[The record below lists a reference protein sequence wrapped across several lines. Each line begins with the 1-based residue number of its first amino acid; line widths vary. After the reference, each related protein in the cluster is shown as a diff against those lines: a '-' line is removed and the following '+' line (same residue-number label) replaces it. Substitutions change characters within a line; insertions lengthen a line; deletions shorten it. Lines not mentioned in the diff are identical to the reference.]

1 MHDSPEVGSG
11 GLYEPLKDFFFGA
24 WYMPHG
30 HCYLWKPG
38 LVWLHVISDLLI
50 GGAYVLISLVL
61 YALVRR
67 IRLPFSTVIIAFG
80 LFIGACGLTHFME
93 VWNVWNSAYWLA
105 GWVKALTA
113 AASVLTGVFLVQ
125 LRPKVVEVASAA
137 RLAEE
142 RRTQLESKN
151 HELEALY
158 ARLKAAE
165 ELRTQFFANVSHELR
180 TPLSLILGPVERML
194 GEEGLTEAQRRGL
207 ETVARNGRL
216 LLKQVNDLLDASRLE
231 AGKMETRYSEADL
244 AGLVRVTSAFFAS
257 AALERQ
263 LTHTVE
269 APERLPA
276 QVDTEKLQR
285 VLINLLSNAFKFV
298 PAGGQVRTSLREEA
312 GHAVLS
318 VEDTGPGVKPEQRG
332 LIFERF
338 RQGDGGA
345 TRTVGGTGLGL
356 AIVKDFV
363 ELHRGT
369 VTVDEAP
376 GGGARFTVTLPL
388 RAPLGVQVHSG
399 PGEADTAMA
408 TVTLRNSLEE
418 LRTPAV
424 APVAG
429 TGAHAH
435 VALVVE
441 DNPEMR
447 QFITE
452 TLAPGFQ
459 VQTAA
464 NGREGLEKARA
475 LRPDVLITD
484 MMMPVMSGDQL
495 VRAVREE
502 ESLALVPILLLTAKA
517 DDALRVQLLREGAQD
532 YLTKPFLAE
541 ELQVRAR
548 NLASAKKA
556 REVLQREL
564 ASQAGNLVT
573 LVEEVALRK
582 RQLQAALEATR
593 MALQQAEQASMAKS
607 TFLQLVSHE
616 LRTPL
621 TAIQLQ
627 LQSMSRQAGAEAPAA
642 RAFKSFRRLVH
653 IVESILEYTSIE
665 SGRLATRPESFDVEA
680 LAREVVEDLLSQAQQ
695 KLLRLEV
702 GPRPP
707 DLPPLLSDSRLVRL
721 VLINLVM
728 NAVKYTERGSIEVWV
743 EHGPEGHRLA
753 VRDTGRGIPP
763 EQLARIFEPF
773 EQLEP
778 MAHKHTPGV
787 GLGLT
792 LVKELVGALGGR
804 VEVQSVVGQGSTF
817 SVVLPPLQAQEA
829 PGVPAQD
836 TMKLP

>member
-1 MHDSPEVGSG
+1 MHDSADAGSS

-113 AASVLTGVFLVQ
+113 LASVATGVFLVQ

-137 RLAEE
+137 RLSEE

-151 HELEALY
+151 RELESLY
-158 ARLKAAE
+158 ARLQKAE
-165 ELRTQFFANVSHELR
+165 ELRTQFFSNVSHELR
-180 TPLSLILGPVERML
+180 TPLALILGPVERML
-194 GEEGLTEAQRRGL
+194 TEEGLTEAQRRDL
-207 ETVARNGRL
+207 KTVARNGRL

-244 AGLVRVTSAFFAS
+244 AELVRVTAAFFAS
-257 AALERQ
+257 AAVERQ
-263 LTHTVE
+263 LNHTVE
-269 APERLPA
+269 VPERLPA
-276 QVDTEKLQR
+276 HVDVEKLQR

-298 PAGGQVRTSLREEA
+298 PAGGQVRTTLREEA
-312 GHAVLS
+312 GRALLT
-318 VEDTGPGVKPEQRG
+318 VEDTGPGVKPEQRQ

-345 TRTVGGTGLGL
+345 TRSVGGTGLGL

-363 ELHRGT
+363 ELHGGS
-369 VTVDEAP
+369 VTVDDAP
-376 GGGARFTVTLPL
+376 GGGARFLVLLPL
-388 RAPLGVQVHSG
+388 RAPPGVQVQAG
-399 PGEADTAMA
+399 PSEAEAAMA
-408 TVTLRNSLEE
+408 TVTVRNTLEE
-418 LRTPAV
+418 LQTPAV
-424 APVAG
+424 APVADSG
-429 TGAHAH
+429 GHEH

-459 VQTAA
+459 VMTASD
-464 NGREGLEKARA
+464 GREGLEKARA
-475 LRPDVLITD
+475 LQPDVLITD

-495 VRAVREE
+495 VRAVREDGT
-502 ESLALVPILLLTAKA
+502 LALVPILLLTAKS
-517 DDALRVQLLREGAQD
+517 DDDLRVQLLREGAQD

-541 ELQVRAR
+541 ELRVRAR
-548 NLASAKKA
+548 NLASGKKA
-556 REVLQREL
+556 RELLQREVS
-564 ASQAGNLVT
+564 SQAGSLVS
-573 LVEEVALRK
+573 LAEEVSLRK

-621 TAIQLQ
+621 TAIQLH
-627 LQSMSRQAGAEAPAA
+627 LQSLSRREGAEAPAA

-665 SGRLATRPESFDVEA
+665 SGKLVTHPESFDVA
-680 LAREVVEDLLSQAQQ
+680 GLVREVVEDLLPQAQQ
-695 KLLRLEV
+695 KLLRLEA
-702 GPRPP
+702 GPLPP
-707 DLPPLLSDSRLVRL
+707 DLPPLHSDSRLVRL
-721 VLINLVM
+721 VLINLLM
-728 NAVKYTERGSIEVWV
+728 NAVKYTERGNIEVGV
-743 EHGPEGHRLA
+743 AHGPEGHRLS
-753 VRDTGRGIPP
+753 VKDTGRGIPP

-773 EQLEP
+773 EHLEP
-778 MAHKHTPGV
+778 LTHKHTPGV

-792 LVKELVGALGGR
+792 LVKELVSSLGGR
-804 VEVQSVVGQGSTF
+804 VEVQSVVGEGSTF
-817 SVVLPPLQAQEA
+817 TVVLPSLQASEA
-829 PGVPAQD
+829 PAQD

>member
-1 MHDSPEVGSG
+1 MHDSSAGSS

-38 LVWLHVISDLLI
+38 LVWLHVLSDVLI

-113 AASVLTGVFLVQ
+113 LASVATGVFLVQ
-125 LRPKVVEVASAA
+125 LRPRVVEVASAA
-137 RLAEE
+137 RLSEE

-151 HELEALY
+151 RELEVLY

-165 ELRTQFFANVSHELR
+165 ALRTQFFSNVSHELR
-180 TPLSLILGPVERML
+180 TPLALILGPVERML
-194 GEEGLTEAQRRGL
+194 TEEGLTQAQRRDL

-231 AGKMETRYSEADL
+231 AGRMEVRYSAADL
-244 AGLVRVTSAFFAS
+244 SELVRVTAAFFAS

-263 LTHTVE
+263 LSCSVE
-269 APERLPA
+269 VPERLAA
-276 QVDTEKLQR
+276 QVDAEKLQR

-298 PAGGQVRTSLREEA
+298 PAGGQVRTTLRQEA
-312 GHAVLS
+312 DQALLT
-318 VEDTGPGVKPEQRG
+318 VEDTGPGVKPEQRQ

-345 TRTVGGTGLGL
+345 TRSVGGTGLGL

-369 VTVDEAP
+369 VTVDDAP
-376 GGGARFTVTLPL
+376 GGGARFTVRLPL
-388 RAPLGVQVHSG
+388 RAPEGVPVHSG
-399 PGEADTAMA
+399 PGEAESAMA
-408 TVTLRNSLEE
+408 TVTVRNTLEE
-418 LRTPAV
+418 LRTPDA

-429 TGAHAH
+429 SGAREH

-447 QFITE
+447 RFITE
-452 TLAPGFQ
+452 TLASGFQ
-459 VQTAA
+459 VQTAS

-475 LRPDVLITD
+475 LQPDVLITD

-495 VRAVREE
+495 VRAVREDRTLE
-502 ESLALVPILLLTAKA
+502 FMPILLLTAKA
-517 DDALRVQLLREGAQD
+517 DDDLRVQLLREGAQD

-541 ELQVRAR
+541 ELRVRAR
-548 NLASAKKA
+548 NLASGKKA
-556 REVLQREL
+556 RELLQREVS
-564 ASQAGNLVT
+564 SQAGSLVA
-573 LVEEVALRK
+573 LAEEVTLRK

-607 TFLQLVSHE
+607 TFLTLVSHE

-621 TAIQLQ
+621 TALQLQ
-627 LQSMSRQAGAEAPAA
+627 LQSLSRKQGAEAPAG
-642 RAFKSFRRLVH
+642 RAFKSFTRLVH

-665 SGRLATRPESFDVEA
+665 SGRLVKRPEPFDVAA
-680 LAREVVEDLLSQAQQ
+680 LAQEVVEDLLPQAQQ
-695 KLLRLEV
+695 KLLRLDTASTPE
-702 GPRPP
+702 G
-707 DLPPLLSDSRLVRL
+707 LPPLLSDSRLVRL

-728 NAVKYTERGSIEVWV
+728 NAVKYTDQGRIEVRV
-743 EHGPEGHRLA
+743 EHGPEGHRLS
-753 VRDTGRGIPP
+753 VKDTGRGIPS

-778 MAHKHTPGV
+778 MRHKHTPGV

-792 LVKELVGALGGR
+792 LVKEMVGSLGGR
-804 VEVQSVVGQGSTF
+804 VEVQSVVGEGSTF
-817 SVVLPPLQAQEA
+817 TVVLPPLLPREEAAQE
-829 PGVPAQD
+829 
-836 TMKLP
+836 TMNSP

>member
-1 MHDSPEVGSG
+1 MHDSSGAGSS

-38 LVWLHVISDLLI
+38 LVWLHVLSDILI

-113 AASVLTGVFLVQ
+113 LASVATGAFLVQ

-137 RLAEE
+137 RLSEE

-151 HELEALY
+151 RELEVLY
-158 ARLKAAE
+158 DKLKAAE
-165 ELRTQFFANVSHELR
+165 ALRTQFFSNVSHELR
-180 TPLSLILGPVERML
+180 TPLALILGPVERL
-194 GEEGLTEAQRRGL
+194 LTEEGLTEAQRRGL

-231 AGKMETRYSEADL
+231 AGKMETRYSQADL
-244 AGLVRVTSAFFAS
+244 AALVRVTAAFFAS
-257 AALERQ
+257 AALERR
-263 LTHTVE
+263 LSHTVE
-269 APERLPA
+269 VPERLDA
-276 QVDTEKLQR
+276 QVDAEKLQR

-298 PAGGQVRTSLREEA
+298 PEGGQVRTTLREEA
-312 GHAVLS
+312 GQARLT
-318 VEDTGPGVKPEQRG
+318 VEDTGPGVKPEQRQ

-338 RQGDGGA
+338 RQGDGGT
-345 TRTVGGTGLGL
+345 TRSVGGTGLGL

-369 VTVDEAP
+369 ITVDEAP

-388 RAPLGVQVHSG
+388 SAPPGAPVHSD
-399 PGEADTAMA
+399 PGEAESAMA
-408 TVTLRNSLEE
+408 SVTVRNTLEE
-418 LRTPAV
+418 LRTPDV
-424 APVAG
+424 APVADP
-429 TGAHAH
+429 GAREH

-441 DNPEMR
+441 DNLEMR
-447 QFITE
+447 HFITE
-452 TLAPGFQ
+452 TLAPDFQ
-459 VQTAA
+459 VQTAS

-475 LRPDVLITD
+475 LQPDVLITD

-495 VRAVREE
+495 VRAVREDGTLE
-502 ESLALVPILLLTAKA
+502 ALPILLLTAKA
-517 DDALRVQLLREGAQD
+517 DDELRVQLLREGAQD

-541 ELQVRAR
+541 ELRVRAR
-548 NLASAKKA
+548 NLASGKKV
-556 REVLQREL
+556 REVLQREVS
-564 ASQAGNLVT
+564 SQAGNLVA
-573 LVEEVALRK
+573 LAEEVTLRK
-582 RQLQAALEATR
+582 RQLQAALDATR

-607 TFLQLVSHE
+607 TFLTLVSHE

-621 TAIQLQ
+621 TALQLQ
-627 LQSMSRQAGAEAPAA
+627 LQSLARKEGEEASAT

-665 SGRLATRPESFDVEA
+665 SGRLVTRSESFDVVG
-680 LAREVVEDLLSQAQQ
+680 LAREVVEDLLPQAQQ
-695 KLLRLEV
+695 KLLRLELA
-702 GPRPP
+702 PP
-707 DLPPLLSDSRLVRL
+707 PEGLPPLLSDSRLVRL

-728 NAVKYTERGSIEVWV
+728 NAVKYTEQGRIEVLV
-743 EHGPEGHRLA
+743 AHGPRGHQLA
-753 VRDTGRGIPP
+753 VKDTGRGIPP

-773 EQLEP
+773 EHLEP
-778 MAHKHTPGV
+778 IHQKHTPGV
-787 GLGLT
+787 GMGLT
-792 LVKELVGALGGR
+792 LVKELVGSLGGR

-817 SVVLPPLQAQEA
+817 TVVLPPLPPREEPAQE
-829 PGVPAQD
+829 
-836 TMKLP
+836 TMRSP